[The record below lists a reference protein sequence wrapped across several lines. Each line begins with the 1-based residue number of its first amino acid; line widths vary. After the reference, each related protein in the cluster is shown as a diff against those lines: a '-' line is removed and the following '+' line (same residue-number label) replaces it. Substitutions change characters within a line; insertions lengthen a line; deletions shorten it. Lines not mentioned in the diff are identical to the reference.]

1 MDKLVFPSLASAAT
15 LVSVI
20 QDHAVILNAQGI
32 GEYPQQRRLWRTQ
45 LLGNIDIAIH
55 TENAFAAGKVS
66 RVRTGGSNSSI
77 MDKQLE
83 MLNNVPG
90 VNGLSQVVAQDFD
103 ITIKLPDDVR
113 CTGGSTG
120 NICTIHVEPTIST
133 PQNIKSFKDHTLT
146 LADSCILS
154 GGDEHGIF

>member
-1 MDKLVFPSLASAAT
+1 MTLHQVNADGPGPYACDIDK
-15 LVSVI
+15 
-20 QDHAVILNAQGI
+20 
-32 GEYPQQRRLWRTQ
+32 
-45 LLGNIDIAIH
+45 
-55 TENAFAAGKVS
+55 
-66 RVRTGGSNSSI
+66 GSNSSI

-90 VNGLSQVVAQDFD
+90 VNGLSQVVALDFD

-120 NICTIHVEPTIST
+120 NICTVRCRNNAIAGPFGGCFPIQQIHVEPTINT